1 MYASDENII
10 SMEGGHIHS
19 GDVIIEMCS
28 NTKSIH
34 KKNSYDKKSENLNIN
49 STTAAV
55 IIK

>member
-1 MYASDENII
+1 MRATKTSSAWKEVTFI
-10 SMEGGHIHS
+10 
-19 GDVIIEMCS
+19 VEMLSSKCVQIL
-28 NTKSIH
+28 NQYI

>member
-1 MYASDENII
+1 MCANDKNII
-10 SMEGGHIHS
+10 SMKGGHIHS

-34 KKNSYDKKSENLNIN
+34 KNSYDKKSENLNIN